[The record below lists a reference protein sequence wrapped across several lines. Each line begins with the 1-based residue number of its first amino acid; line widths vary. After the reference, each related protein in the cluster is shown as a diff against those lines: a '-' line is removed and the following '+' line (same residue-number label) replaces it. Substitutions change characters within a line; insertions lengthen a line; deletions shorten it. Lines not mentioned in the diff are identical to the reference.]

1 MSVAHEPQELYD
13 GPAVVHVDGT
23 DHDVAVTLRGSFQPL
38 DGLFHWYGR
47 VAAGTP
53 VDDVR
58 SGSTVTLRTE
68 LGEATARLSDKDT
81 WGRFRI
87 AGTGRPPF

>member
-13 GPAVVHVDGT
+13 GPAVVDVDGT
-23 DHDVAVTLRGSFQPL
+23 GHDVVVTLRGSFQPL

-47 VAAGTP
+47 VTAGTP

-58 SGSTVTLRTE
+58 SGSTVTLRT
-68 LGEATARLSDKDT
+68 GVGAATARLSDKDT

-87 AGTGRPPF
+87 AGTGTPPF